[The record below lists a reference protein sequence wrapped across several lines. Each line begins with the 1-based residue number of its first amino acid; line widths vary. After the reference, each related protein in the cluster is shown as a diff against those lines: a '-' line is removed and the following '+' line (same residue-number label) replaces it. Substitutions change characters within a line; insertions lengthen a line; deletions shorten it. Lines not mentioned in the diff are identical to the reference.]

1 MHFRHGTHRP
11 PQPPTPTPDAFAIH
25 KARVRDELD
34 VAWVRAGEGGY
45 PILLLHG
52 WPETKRIWWR
62 NLEPLA
68 AAGFDVIAPDLR
80 GFGDSDISA
89 EDRHDLVEYSLDCH
103 ALMTEVLGLGR
114 YSIAAGDV
122 GGVVAID
129 MALRFPESVDRLCFF
144 NSVPPFLGEDY
155 AAAGLDA
162 AGLRDDP
169 TGDYRIWQGERP
181 DELAA
186 KLDTEQRRRDWVAAM
201 YGHRLWAAPGTF
213 GQADIDFM
221 TEPFGD
227 ADHMR
232 ASWACYQLAAGTRQ
246 TREFPRL
253 LEKVPTRTLL
263 LYGPE
268 DHVVVEDFVSRCEIA
283 FENAVGPIVVPGSGH
298 FLQWERADLFNELL
312 ALFLGDL
319 RTGSGG
325 A

>member
-11 PQPPTPTPDAFAIH
+11 PPPPPPPPDAFAIH

-34 VAWVRAGEGGY
+34 IAWVRAGEGGY
-45 PILLLHG
+45 PLLLLHG

-80 GFGDSDISA
+80 GFGDSDVSA

-103 ALMTEVLGLGR
+103 ALMTEVLGLEQ

-122 GGVVAID
+122 GGVVEID

-155 AAAGLDA
+155 TAAGLDA

-181 DELAA
+181 DELAT

-213 GQADIDFM
+213 EQADVDFM
-221 TEPFGD
+221 TGPFGD

-232 ASWACYQLAAGTRQ
+232 ASWACYQLAAGTRE

-268 DHVVVEDFVSRCEIA
+268 DHVIVEDFVSRCEIA
-283 FENAVGPIVVPGSGH
+283 FENAVGPIVVPGAGH